1 MKKFILMMVIAM
13 GITACGGNSNLTSVD
28 INGASIALDEK
39 LGNMSSV
46 NEDELESIYQID
58 TNLMEEYVIKAS
70 DIANGNLYAIIL
82 VSEENKT
89 EVKNQMTNY
98 FDILVEQNV
107 LYSPEAVNLLKNYL
121 ETSIGDYLI
130 YISSED
136 NQATYNIIKEY
147 TK

>member
-1 MKKFILMMVIAM
+1 M